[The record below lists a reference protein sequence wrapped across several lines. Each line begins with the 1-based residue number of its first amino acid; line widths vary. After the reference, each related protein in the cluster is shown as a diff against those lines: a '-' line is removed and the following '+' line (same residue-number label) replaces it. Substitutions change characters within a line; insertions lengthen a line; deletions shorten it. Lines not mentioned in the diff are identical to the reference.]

1 MALDVIKGATF
12 ADYIGDRMSMDK
24 VIDTNHGDG
33 IATWVGTFDFL
44 RICPKN
50 GLRIIES

>member
-33 IATWVGTFDFL
+33 IATGAGTFDFQGSAP
-44 RICPKN
+44 RMDW
-50 GLRIIES
+50 E